1 MAGILD
7 FLNANEPMR
16 LIDQDGILTIGQVDP
31 TTGVLSISGG
41 KKVNKVNP

>member
-31 TTGVLSISGG
+31 TTGI
-41 KKVNKVNP
+41 KYFWR